1 MTRVAGPKV
10 GSVHVAE
17 IGAAAGAAAAATA
30 ADVRC

>member
-17 IGAAAGAAAAATA
+17 IGAAAGAAAATA